1 MFFDTP
7 IYIVFLT
14 IVVVVLSPSQWVRPD
29 SRGDYAGQY
38 LFQAADLPDAAGD
51 LDLNATQKASFM
63 FARVSKF
70 RGARAEM
77 RNFILI
83 HMVPDLGRLM
93 NLTSFIDPTPI
104 IDDRIAEKARG
115 RIERL
120 NQTVRAHGGRLVIL
134 VPPVLDANDGA
145 PGLTRAA
152 QPSGVSV
159 IRPVASGT
167 YKKSL
172 YRDTGFHLN
181 AEAAVNFTEQFVQAL
196 RMELRAA
203 DSTSRAV
210 ATSGTGVAEQ

>member
-1 MFFDTP
+1 
-7 IYIVFLT
+7 
-14 IVVVVLSPSQWVRPD
+14 
-29 SRGDYAGQY
+29 
-38 LFQAADLPDAAGD
+38 
-51 LDLNATQKASFM
+51 M

-70 RGARAEM
+70 WGARAEM

-83 HMVPDLGRLM
+83 HMVPDLGRLT

-120 NQTVRAHGGRLVIL
+120 NRTVRAHGGRLVIL

-145 PGLTRAA
+145 PGLARAA

-159 IRPVASGT
+159 IRPVASGA
-167 YKKSL
+167 YGKSL

-181 AEAAVNFTEQFVQAL
+181 AEGAAIFTEQFVQAL

-203 DSTSRAV
+203 DSTPRAV
-210 ATSGTGVAEQ
+210 APSGTGVAEQ